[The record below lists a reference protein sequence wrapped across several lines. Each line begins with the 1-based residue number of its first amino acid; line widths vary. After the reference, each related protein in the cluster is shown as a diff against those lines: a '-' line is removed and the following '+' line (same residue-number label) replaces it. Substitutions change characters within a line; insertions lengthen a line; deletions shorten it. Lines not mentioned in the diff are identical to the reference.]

1 MSDVNAI
8 QMALRTMIIYAFTLV
23 LIRFGS
29 KRFLGE
35 ATAFDAI
42 VGIML
47 GSVMSRAINGSAP
60 LFPTLLAGAVF
71 IGLHWSFAVLAFHTN
86 WFGSIVKGNPVLLIK
101 DGQIQQQG
109 VRRAGVSTHD
119 LEEVLRLQTQATDP
133 SKVKLAYLERNGKI
147 SIIPCPSEPHIVDVA
162 VVDGVKTVRIKLE

>member
-1 MSDVNAI
+1 MLQTIVDQIQTFLGYQRDVSDVNAI
-8 QMALRTMIIYAFTLV
+8 QMAPRKMIIYAFTLM
-23 LIRFGS
+23 LIRLGS

-60 LFPTLLAGAVF
+60 LFPTLLAGGVF

-86 WFGSIVKGNPVLLIK
+86 WFGSIVKGNPILLIK
-101 DGQIQQQG
+101 DG
-109 VRRAGVSTHD
+109 
-119 LEEVLRLQTQATDP
+119 
-133 SKVKLAYLERNGKI
+133 
-147 SIIPCPSEPHIVDVA
+147 
-162 VVDGVKTVRIKLE
+162 